1 MSKYKHLDEKDRQV
15 ISRMLQ
21 ADKTLREISLAI
33 GVHYSTISREVKGTL
48 QLLKEVNPLDIN
60 QS

>member
-21 ADKTLREISLAI
+21 ANKTLREISLAKR
-33 GVHYSTISREVKGTL
+33 VHYSTINRE
-48 QLLKEVNPLDIN
+48 I
-60 QS
+60 